1 LGLISFPSNSEIM
14 TEFKSELVN
23 VNASDKEVFD
33 FLGDF
38 TNFEHLM
45 PPQIKNWSA
54 DADHCS
60 FTIDGLADLSMKITT
75 RNPNR
80 NISIA
85 AHGKNPID
93 YVLDVFIFGR
103 EETKSQVEVIF
114 NASLN
119 VFIKSMA
126 SRPLQNFVD
135 MLAMRI
141 QQHFE
146 S

>member
-1 LGLISFPSNSEIM
+1 M

-45 PPQIKNWSA
+45 PSQIKNWKA

-60 FTIDGLADLSMKITT
+60 FTIEGLADLSMKITT
-75 RNPNR
+75 RNPHR
-80 NISIA
+80 NISIV

-93 YVLDVFIFGR
+93 YVLDVYISGR
-103 EETKSQVEVIF
+103 DENSSQVEVIF
-114 NASLN
+114 NAALN
-119 VFIKSMA
+119 MFIKSMA

-135 MLAMRI
+135 MIAQRI
-141 QQHFE
+141 QEHFK
-146 S
+146 

>member
-1 LGLISFPSNSEIM
+1 M

-23 VNASDKEVFD
+23 VNASDKEVFE

-38 TNFEHLM
+38 NNFESLM
-45 PPQIKNWSA
+45 PPQVKNWKA

-60 FTIDGLADLSMKITT
+60 FTIEGLADLSMKITN
-75 RNPNR
+75 RNPYR
-80 NISIA
+80 NISIS

-93 YVLDVFIFGR
+93 YILDVFIAGQG
-103 EETKSQVEVIF
+103 ENSSQVEVVF

-119 VFIKSMA
+119 MFIKAMA

-135 MLAMRI
+135 MLALQI
-141 QQHFE
+141 QKHFE
-146 S
+146 